1 LDLKKRFGFWDPR
14 LSPEME
20 NCDICANDLFRNT
33 WKDAGVNRKA
43 FDAPPAMGKAKS
55 GGNGQAPADAEAL
68 IQTITDRVMA
78 AMKN

>member
-1 LDLKKRFGFWDPR
+1 
-14 LSPEME
+14 
-20 NCDICANDLFRNT
+20 
-33 WKDAGVNRKA
+33 
-43 FDAPPAMGKAKS
+43 MGKAKS